1 MCLPA
6 WNIDIFRC
14 RIYIC
19 ANMEF
24 KLSPLILF
32 IILLVVLALS
42 AMIKSYMGIE
52 GFTTYNYDGAPFS
65 TKTVGIYSSE
75 NPITKIYD
83 DIYYDPRNGNVVVVY
98 TKDVYTNSGS
108 IDNDGKKIN
117 AVEIVPRK
125 NNANN
130 QIVKYENGTVDK
142 TATEN
147 GITVS
152 KAEAINQVTPESRK
166 STLDAIEVAW
176 SYKSDSN
183 QVNYFTWGS
192 NTYIYVMDITGLGT
206 SGNSFAGD
214 AQGTKFASTIGNS
227 FSGTVKHGSA
237 AFYTGSINPNT
248 SLDFTAD
255 AEGDSNSDIYITN
268 AYPQQTS
275 DGYDDKSLIEPF
287 YHPSRTVYQITNTI
301 KYDIA
306 NGNLL
311 IVSPSKTID
320 VFYRSGE
327 GKREDDSTPNITLSA
342 TADAQAADAE
352 YIKQSFSKSVTKPF
366 FVQDYANKN
375 TVMYWPTGENTLV
388 VVFENRNSNG
398 YIPIKKTMRFTSS
411 GVWTSSETQPK
422 TSAVSKDVSG
432 NRDISGGQYGDF
444 WKWWSYF
451 NSNAVG
457 GLSNDYMLKTQIVPP
472 VCPSC
477 PACQGGACTN
487 CGGQGGSGSM
497 AQDGSSLAVKGPSS
511 AIASLG
517 QSAGQTITD
526 TAAVAGL
533 TAVGTGA
540 IAANLANNTVNAA
553 GNIVGKTVDTAGNIV
568 NKTFDAAGNIVNRT
582 FDAAGNVVN
591 TTGNLL
597 YSAGSGVSNLL
608 TPDQRL
614 LAPDQRLLT
623 PDQRLLTPDP
633 TRVGYQQSYSGPR
646 PGSNN
651 TGIYQPLPSQQKAG
665 SIDPYTYN
673 GALQSKGS
681 NFRPVTTDFSSFGL

>member
-1 MCLPA
+1 
-6 WNIDIFRC
+6 
-14 RIYIC
+14 
-19 ANMEF
+19 MEF

-42 AMIKSYMGIE
+42 ATIKSYMGTE
-52 GFTTYNYDGAPFS
+52 GFTTYNHGSAMFS

-75 NPITKIYD
+75 NPITKMYD

-98 TKDVYTNSGS
+98 TKDAYVDAGS
-108 IDNDGKKIN
+108 VDNDGKKIK
-117 AVEIVPRK
+117 AIEIVPR
-125 NNANN
+125 NNNTSN

-147 GITVS
+147 GATVS

-166 STLDAIEVAW
+166 TTLDPIEVAW
-176 SYKSDSN
+176 SYKSGSN
-183 QVNYFTWGS
+183 QINYFTWGS
-192 NTYIYVMDITGLGT
+192 NTYIYVMDITGLST
-206 SGNSFAGD
+206 SGNSFALD
-214 AQGTKFASTIGNS
+214 DQGNQFASKIGRGPNAY
-227 FSGTVKHGSA
+227 SGTLKHASA
-237 AFYTGSINPNT
+237 VFYTGSINPNV
-248 SLDFTAD
+248 SLDFTGS
-255 AEGDSNSDIYITN
+255 EGDNVNDIYITN
-268 AYPQQTS
+268 SYPQQTS

-287 YHPSRTVYQITNTI
+287 YHPSRTVYQITSTI

-311 IVSPSKTID
+311 IVKPLPDSKSID

-342 TADAQAADAE
+342 VADAQSSDAD
-352 YIKQSFSKSVTKPF
+352 YIKQSFSKSVSKPF
-366 FVQDYANKN
+366 FVQDYTNKN
-375 TVMYWPTGENTLV
+375 TVMYWPTGENTLIA
-388 VVFENRNSNG
+388 VFENRNSNG
-398 YIPIKKTMRFTSS
+398 YIPIKKTVRFTSS
-411 GVWTSSETQPK
+411 GVWTSP
-422 TSAVSKDVSG
+422 DISG
-432 NRDISGGQYGDF
+432 STGTGGNTGTGGSTGNIDISGGNYGDF

-497 AQDGSSLAVKGPSS
+497 SSDGSSLAVKGPSS
-511 AIASLG
+511 AAASLG

-540 IAANLANNTVNAA
+540 IA
-553 GNIVGKTVDTAGNIV
+553 GNIVGKTIDTAGNVINRTFDTAGNIID
-568 NKTFDAAGNIVNRT
+568 KTFDAAG
-582 FDAAGNVVN
+582 GVVN
-591 TTGNLL
+591 TTSNLL

-608 TPDQRL
+608 TS
-614 LAPDQRLLT
+614 
-623 PDQRLLTPDP
+623 DP
-633 TRVGYQQSYSGPR
+633 TRVGYEQSYRGPR
-646 PGSNN
+646 AGSNN
-651 TGIYQPLPSQQKAG
+651 TGIYQPLPSQQQQKGG
-665 SIDPYTYN
+665 SQIDPYTYN
-673 GALQSKGS
+673 GALQSKGG

>member
-1 MCLPA
+1 
-6 WNIDIFRC
+6 
-14 RIYIC
+14 
-19 ANMEF
+19 MEF

-42 AMIKSYMGIE
+42 TMIKSYMGTE
-52 GFTTYNYDGAPFS
+52 GFTTYNYSSALFS

-83 DIYYDPRNGNVVVVY
+83 DIYYDPRNGNIVVVY
-98 TKDVYTNSGS
+98 TKDAYVDAGS
-108 IDNDGKKIN
+108 VDNDGKKIN
-117 AVEIVPRK
+117 AIEIVPRK
-125 NNANN
+125 NNVSN

-142 TATEN
+142 IDSA
-147 GITVS
+147 GVS

-166 STLDAIEVAW
+166 TTLESIEVEW
-176 SYKSDSN
+176 SYKSGSN

-192 NTYIYVMDITGLGT
+192 NTYIYVMDTESLTT
-206 SGNSFAGD
+206 SGNSFASD
-214 AQGTKFASTIGNS
+214 AQGTQFSSKIGTSGNS
-227 FSGTVKHGSA
+227 FSGTVKHASA
-237 AFYTGSINPNT
+237 AFYTGSINPNMSFNLAGT
-248 SLDFTAD
+248 D
-255 AEGDSNSDIYITN
+255 GDEFNDIYITSS
-268 AYPQQTS
+268 YPSQTS
-275 DGYDDKSLIEPF
+275 DGYDDKSRIDPI
-287 YHPSRTVYQITNTI
+287 YHPSRTVYQITSNI

-311 IVSPSKTID
+311 IVKPLPDSRSID
-320 VFYRSGE
+320 VFYGSGE
-327 GKREDDSTPNITLSA
+327 NREDDSTPNITLTA
-342 TADAQAADAE
+342 VADAQSADAE
-352 YIKQSFSKSVTKPF
+352 YIKQSFSKSVSKPF

-375 TVMYWPTGENTLV
+375 TVMYWPTGENTLIA
-388 VVFENRNSNG
+388 VFENRDSNG
-398 YIPIKKTMRFTSS
+398 YIPIKKTVRFTSS
-411 GVWTSSETQPK
+411 GVWTSSDT
-422 TSAVSKDVSG
+422 TTGTGGTKDSSG
-432 NRDISGGQYGDF
+432 NRDISGGNYGDF

-497 AQDGSSLAVKGPSS
+497 SSDGSSLAIKGPSS
-511 AIASLG
+511 AAASLG
-517 QSAGQTITD
+517 QSAGQTITG

-533 TAVGTGA
+533 TTVGTGA

-553 GNIVGKTVDTAGNIV
+553 GNIVGKTVDTAGNII
-568 NKTFDAAGNIVNRT
+568 NRTFDTAGNIVDKT

-614 LAPDQRLLT
+614 DQGS
-623 PDQRLLTPDP
+623 DP
-633 TRVGYQQSYSGPR
+633 TRVGYQQSYRGPR

-651 TGIYQPLPSQQKAG
+651 TGIYQPLPQQNGG
-665 SIDPYTYN
+665 SFDPYTYN

>member
-1 MCLPA
+1 
-6 WNIDIFRC
+6 
-14 RIYIC
+14 
-19 ANMEF
+19 MEF

-42 AMIKSYMGIE
+42 AMIKSYMGTE
-52 GFTTYNYDGAPFS
+52 GFTTYNYSSALFS
-65 TKTVGIYSSE
+65 KKTVGIY
-75 NPITKIYD
+75 NNANDITKIYD
-83 DIYYDPRNGNVVVVY
+83 DIYYDPRNGNIVVIY
-98 TKDVYTNSGS
+98 TKDAYTNDGS
-108 IDNDGKKIN
+108 IDNDGKNIRAIK
-117 AVEIVPRK
+117 IVPRK
-125 NNANN
+125 NTATA
-130 QIVKYENGTVDK
+130 QVIEYGNGTIDK

-147 GITVS
+147 GATVS
-152 KAEAINQVTPESRK
+152 KAEAISQVTAESVK
-166 STLDAIEVAW
+166 STLDAIDVEW
-176 SYKSDSN
+176 SFKSDNN

-192 NTYIYVMDITGLGT
+192 NTYIYVMDITGLST
-206 SGNSFAGD
+206 TGNSFAGD
-214 AQGTKFASTIGNS
+214 AQGNSFASKSGNS
-227 FSGTVKHGSA
+227 FSGTVKHASA
-237 AFYTGSINPNT
+237 VFYTGSTNPNT
-248 SLDFTAD
+248 SFNFTGAD
-255 AEGDSNSDIYITN
+255 GDAFDDIYITN
-268 AYPQQTS
+268 SYPQQTS
-275 DGYDDKSLIEPF
+275 DGYDSKSLIEPF

-311 IVSPSKTID
+311 IVEPTGTSKEIK
-320 VFYRSGE
+320 VYYRSGE
-327 GKREDDSTPNITLSA
+327 DNREDDSTPNITLSA
-342 TADAQAADAE
+342 VADAQASNSD
-352 YIKQSFSKSVTKPF
+352 YIKQSFSKSVSKPF

-375 TVMYWPTGENTLV
+375 TVMYWPTGENTLIA
-388 VVFENRNSNG
+388 VFENRNSNG
-398 YIPIKKTMRFTSS
+398 YIPIKKTVRFTSS
-411 GVWTSSETQPK
+411 GVWTSSDSTPPPK
-422 TSAVSKDVSG
+422 TGGDASG

-497 AQDGSSLAVKGPSS
+497 SSDGSSLAVKGPSS
-511 AIASLG
+511 ALASLG
-517 QSAGQTITD
+517 QSAGQTVTG

-533 TAVGTGA
+533 TTVGTGA
-540 IAANLANNTVNAA
+540 IAANLANNTVNTAGNIVGKTADIA
-553 GNIVGKTVDTAGNIV
+553 GNIVGKTVDTAGNVI
-568 NKTFDAAGNIVNRT
+568 NRTFDTAGNIVDRT

-614 LAPDQRLLT
+614 LATDQRF
-623 PDQRLLTPDP
+623 DQGSDP
-633 TRVGYQQSYSGPR
+633 TRVGYQQSYMGPR

-651 TGIYQPLPSQQKAG
+651 TGIYQPLPKQNNGYK
-665 SIDPYTYN
+665 IDPYTYN
-673 GALQSKGS
+673 GALQSKGG

>member
-1 MCLPA
+1 
-6 WNIDIFRC
+6 
-14 RIYIC
+14 
-19 ANMEF
+19 MEF

-42 AMIKSYMGIE
+42 AMIKSYMGTE
-52 GFTTYNYDGAPFS
+52 GFTTYNYGSALFS

-98 TKDVYTNSGS
+98 TKDAYTNAGS
-108 IDNDGKKIN
+108 VDNDGKKIK
-117 AVEIVPRK
+117 AIEIVPRK
-125 NNANN
+125 NNTSN
-130 QIVKYENGTVDK
+130 QIVKYENNTIDK

-147 GITVS
+147 GATVS
-152 KAEAINQVTPESRK
+152 KAEVINQVTPESRK
-166 STLDAIEVAW
+166 TTLDAIEVAW

-192 NTYIYVMDITGLGT
+192 NTYIYVMDITGLSSG
-206 SGNSFAGD
+206 GNSFAGD
-214 AQGTKFASTIGNS
+214 AQGNSFASKIGGSGSS
-227 FSGTVKHGSA
+227 FSGTVKHASGV
-237 AFYTGSINPNT
+237 FYTGSINPNT
-248 SLDFTAD
+248 SLDFTGSD
-255 AEGDSNSDIYITN
+255 GDTFNDIYITN
-268 AYPQQTS
+268 SYPQQTS

-287 YHPSRTVYQITNTI
+287 YHPSRTVYQITSTV

-311 IVSPSKTID
+311 IIEPTGKSKE
-320 VFYRSGE
+320 VKVYYRSGD
-327 GKREDDSTPNITLSA
+327 GIREDDSTPNITLSA
-342 TADAQAADAE
+342 VADAQSSDAD
-352 YIKQSFSKSVTKPF
+352 YIKQSFSKSVSKPF
-366 FVQDYANKN
+366 FVQDNTNKN
-375 TVMYWPTGENTLV
+375 TVMYWPTGENTLI

-398 YIPIKKTMRFTSS
+398 YIPIKKTVRFTSS
-411 GVWTSSETQPK
+411 GVWTSSDTTPPPK
-422 TSAVSKDVSG
+422 NGNNKDASG
-432 NRDISGGQYGDF
+432 NLDISGGNYGDF

-457 GLSNDYMLKTQIVPP
+457 GVSNDYMLKTQIVPP

-497 AQDGSSLAVKGPSS
+497 SSDGSSLAVKGPS
-511 AIASLG
+511 AAVASLG
-517 QSAGQTITD
+517 QSAGQTITG

-533 TAVGTGA
+533 TAVGAGA
-540 IAANLANNTVNAA
+540 VAGNVIGKTVDTA
-553 GNIVGKTVDTAGNIV
+553 GNIVGKTVDTAGNVI
-568 NKTFDAAGNIVNRT
+568 NRTFDAAGNIVDKT
-582 FDAAGNVVN
+582 FDAAGGVANA
-591 TTGNLL
+591 TGNLL

-608 TPDQRL
+608 TPNQRL
-614 LAPDQRLLT
+614 DQGS
-623 PDQRLLTPDP
+623 DP
-633 TRVGYQQSYSGPR
+633 TRVGYQQSYMGPR

-651 TGIYQPLPSQQKAG
+651 TGIYQPLPAQQQKGG
-665 SIDPYTYN
+665 SQIDPYTYN